1 MAESEEESPP
11 KQLVRAANGDYW
23 LVKKGAIPE
32 PVHSHDPNRQ
42 PQKPELVNFITT
54 TNENLATLFDETN
67 PGVKLGLTVVDFD
80 DQY

>member
-32 PVHSHDPNRQ
+32 PVHSRDPNLQ
-42 PQKPELVNFITT
+42 QELVNFITT
-54 TNENLATLFDETN
+54 TNENLATLFDEAN

-80 DQY
+80 DQYQP